1 MRAGS
6 LALLVAANTALAPLA
21 IDAYLPALPQIASD
35 LGTSIHR
42 AEVSISIFL
51 VGFAIGQ
58 LVCGPLSDRLGRKP
72 VLLAGLLVFV
82 TASVMLAFASSLSE
96 LFAWRF
102 LQALGGGASVVN
114 SSAIVRDC
122 FQGREAAKVMSTM
135 AMIMMVAP
143 LAAPA
148 IGSLLLLFSGWK
160 AIFIFLA
167 GYACVV
173 LVVVAIRL
181 PETSLVR
188 CKGMTLTGVM
198 RNYASVVTHRES
210 LGYICAVSMSF
221 SGLMA
226 FVTASP
232 FVYMELLGIS
242 PSSYPFVFGANV
254 LFVATCSR
262 LNVRLLRHRSPR
274 QNLLLGVGIQLVSS
288 LGLVM
293 VTLAGAV
300 TIYSVVPLVMIFV
313 GAIGLVT
320 PNAIASVLENF
331 PHISATAA
339 AVMGGV
345 KFICAG
351 FVGFLVAFFEVDS
364 IWPMVLMML
373 GVSIVGNLGLRW
385 LASPLGQQQEFER

>member
-1 MRAGS
+1 MMHAGR

-21 IDAYLPALPQIASD
+21 IDAYLPALPQIANE

-42 AEVSISIFL
+42 AEISISIFL
-51 VGFAIGQ
+51 AGFAVGQ
-58 LVCGPLSDRLGRKP
+58 LICGPLSDRLGRKP
-72 VLLAGLLVFV
+72 VLLTGLLVFV

-96 LFAWRF
+96 FFVWRF
-102 LQALGGGASVVN
+102 IQALGGGASVVN

-122 FQGREAAKVMSTM
+122 FKGREAATVMSTM

-148 IGSLLLLFSGWK
+148 VGSLLLLTSGWQ

-167 GYACVV
+167 VYAGVV
-173 LVVVAIRL
+173 MVVVAKRL
-181 PETSLVR
+181 PETSR
-188 CKGMTLTGVM
+188 GVCREITPAGVI
-198 RNYASVVTHRES
+198 RNYLSIIVHKES

-221 SGLMA
+221 SGLLA

-242 PSSYPFVFGANV
+242 PSAYPFVFGANV
-254 LFVATCSR
+254 LFLASCSR
-262 LNVRLLRHRSPR
+262 GNVRLLGHRTPR
-274 QNLLLGVGIQLVSS
+274 QNLLLGIGIQLASAV
-288 LGLVM
+288 GLVM
-293 VTLAGAV
+293 VSLSGVV

-339 AVMGGV
+339 ALMGGV

-351 FVGFLVAFFEVDS
+351 LVGFLVAFFEVDS

-373 GVSIVGNLGLRW
+373 LVSIIANLGLRW
-385 LASPLGQQQEFER
+385 LTSPQGKK